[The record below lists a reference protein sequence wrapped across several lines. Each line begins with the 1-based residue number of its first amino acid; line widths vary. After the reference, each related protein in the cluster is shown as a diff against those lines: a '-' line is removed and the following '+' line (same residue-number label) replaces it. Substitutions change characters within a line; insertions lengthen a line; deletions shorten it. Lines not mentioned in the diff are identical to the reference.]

1 MVRRLMSCAAV
12 VSALAAASAHAEDLA
27 WRFDASAR
35 PADVAVEAT
44 AANAASGDVAAP
56 AEGASSSI
64 PLFDSRWSY
73 SLLLEG
79 WTYQYV
85 RGFCIILR

>member
-1 MVRRLMSCAAV
+1 MVRFLVCVAGLA
-12 VSALAAASAHAEDLA
+12 ALAAASAYAEDLA

-35 PADVAVEAT
+35 PADVAAEAT
-44 AANAASGDVAAP
+44 AANTASVDVAAP
-56 AEGASSSI
+56 AEGASDAI

>member
-1 MVRRLMSCAAV
+1 MMRFLARAAILA
-12 VSALAAASAHAEDLA
+12 ALAVTSVSAEDLA

-35 PADVAVEAT
+35 PADVTAEAV
-44 AANAASGDVAAP
+44 AANAGAVDAAP
-56 AEGASSSI
+56 AAEGVSGTI
-64 PLFDSRWSY
+64 PLFDSRWTY

>member
-1 MVRRLMSCAAV
+1 MRVWTIAA
-12 VSALAAASAHAEDLA
+12 ALAALVSASACAEDLA

-35 PADVAVEAT
+35 PADAVAEAT
-44 AANAASGDVAAP
+44 AANTASVDVAAP
-56 AEGASSSI
+56 AADVSDTI

>member
-1 MVRRLMSCAAV
+1 MVRFLSCAAV
-12 VSALAAASAHAEDLA
+12 LSALAAAPASAEDLA
-27 WRFDASAR
+27 WRFDASSR
-35 PADVAVEAT
+35 PADAVSEAT
-44 AANAASGDVAAP
+44 AANAASVDVAAP
-56 AEGASSSI
+56 AEGASDAI

-73 SLLLEG
+73 SLLLDG